1 MARRTTGHPILPI
14 DIFGDLLEKFG
25 EDAADE
31 ILDRVQEGGMS
42 IDDAEAIL
50 RRDDIDPED
59 WPKFEEGWRPKK
71 W

>member
-31 ILDRVQEGGMS
+31 VLDRVQEGGMS
-42 IDDAEAIL
+42 IDDAETIL

-59 WPKFEEGWRPKK
+59 WPKFEEGWRPNK